1 MEGVRLVESNWARLF
16 VRAMLFTSEPGIFAE
31 LVSISSTRSAGVSD
45 SAGVDA
51 RETEIGMS
59 MKGLAE
65 NVSKEEQGDQ
75 VSIFDLAKELLA
87 DDMPATKKKA
97 SAKKSKSKQPIPA
110 PPNPHDYFPATAGAS
125 APAVA

>member
-1 MEGVRLVESNWARLF
+1 VPSPAARNGWHGSARYSTASSHERPRSSA
-16 VRAMLFTSEPGIFAE
+16 RAITAMQALDGY
-31 LVSISSTRSAGVSD
+31 R
-45 SAGVDA
+45 GVDA

-65 NVSKEEQGDQ
+65 IVSKEEQGDQ

-87 DDMPATKKKA
+87 DDTPATKKKA
-97 SAKKSKSKQPIPA
+97 SAKKSKSKQPIRA